1 MLGSILANSSI
12 AVMLTVPLVAQQVRP
27 MNPAPP
33 SVEKAEAKPGAP
45 APAQAIKETA
55 PSVTKHSVTVN
66 GRTLN
71 YTATAGMLPI
81 KNDTSG
87 EVEANMFYVAYTLD
101 GAEKGRPL
109 TFSFN
114 GGPGSASVWLHMGC
128 IGPKR
133 VRMKDDGSLP
143 PPPYQVEDNPA
154 TWLDKTDLVFIDP
167 VGTGFSRATKPELSK
182 KFFGVEGDITSVSE
196 FIRLYLTRSSRWTS
210 PLFLAGESY
219 GTTRAAGLAGN
230 LIDKGIALNGVILIS
245 TVLNFGTLEFDRGND
260 LPYTLILPTYTATAW
275 YHKKLASDLQGDL
288 KKALRESEQF
298 ANSEYLHILSKGD
311 RLTAA
316 ERQDAVKKIARLT
329 GLSSSYVDQSD
340 LRVEIFH
347 FTKELLRDRGLT
359 AGRLDA
365 RITGSDRLGTSE
377 RPDFDPSL
385 SAIRPPYTAI
395 FNNYVRNDLKY
406 ESDLVYYVL
415 GGGVQGW
422 DWGHAN
428 RYADTSEALRS
439 AFAKN
444 PYMKLFVGYGYFDMA
459 TPYFAAQYTLNHMG
473 LTPANHKN
481 VTERFYEAGHMYYIN
496 VDSLKQFKKDVDAF
510 LNGAIRESTG
520 VSGAPSAQ

>member
-1 MLGSILANSSI
+1 MSGSIFVL
-12 AVMLTVPLVAQQVRP
+12 VMLAGAPLFAQQVRP
-27 MNPAPP
+27 GNPTPP
-33 SVEKAEAKPGAP
+33 TSAAAEKPDAKPGGP

-55 PSVTKHSVTVN
+55 PSVTKHSITV
-66 GRTLN
+66 GGKTLA
-71 YTATAGMLPI
+71 YTATAGFLPI
-81 KNDTSG
+81 KNETSG

-133 VRMKDDGSLP
+133 VRMNDDGSLP
-143 PPPYQVEDNPA
+143 PPPYHMEDNQA

-167 VGTGFSRATKPELSK
+167 VGTGFSRAAKPDLSK
-182 KFFGVEGDITSVSE
+182 KFFGVEGDIASVGE
-196 FIRLYLTRSSRWTS
+196 FIRLYLTHNNRWMA

-219 GTTRAAGLAGN
+219 GTTRAAGLAGH
-230 LIDKGIALNGVILIS
+230 LVEKGIALNGVVLIS
-245 TVLNFGTLEFDRGND
+245 TVLNFETLEFDRGND
-260 LPYTLILPTYTATAW
+260 LPYALILPTYTATAW

-288 KKALRESEQF
+288 KKALREAEQF
-298 ANSEYLHILSKGD
+298 AGGDYLHVLAKGD

-329 GLSSSYVDQSD
+329 GLSQAYVEQSD

-347 FTKELLRDRGLT
+347 FIKELLRDKGLVV
-359 AGRLDA
+359 GRLDS

-377 RPDFDPSL
+377 RPDFDPSMT
-385 SAIRPPYTAI
+385 AIRPPYTAI
-395 FNNYVRNDLKY
+395 FNNYVRNDLKF
-406 ESDLVYYVL
+406 ESDLTYYVL

-422 DWGHAN
+422 DWGRGNH
-428 RYADTSEALRS
+428 YADTSEALRS

-444 PYMKLFVGYGYFDMA
+444 PYMKLFVGFGYFDMA

-481 VTERFYEAGHMYYIN
+481 LTERFYEAGHMFYIN
-496 VDSLKQFKKDVDAF
+496 VDSLKQFKKDVDVF
-510 LNGAIRESTG
+510 LGSSAHAG
-520 VSGAPSAQ
+520 GSGSGE